1 MGSIIKFFVFL
12 LGLVGLSA
20 SKKKKAEVKKI
31 DKKVK
36 ENKKQAKVSK
46 KKVSTAKKVSKKK
59 VDSIKKTEA
68 KKKQIKK
75 KFTEEN
81 DALNNSII
89 SDFRVKVRTDSVV
102 VAELS
107 YQIKTHEE
115 TIKLLGKKVMLVR
128 PKWYENKYVWAVMG
142 SAPAYYIVYIIGK
155 L

>member
-36 ENKKQAKVSK
+36 ENKKQV
-46 KKVSTAKKVSKKK
+46 KVSKKK

-81 DALNNSII
+81 DDEAAEFLK
-89 SDFRVKVRTDSVV
+89 DFASK
-102 VAELS
+102 
-107 YQIKTHEE
+107 
-115 TIKLLGKKVMLVR
+115 
-128 PKWYENKYVWAVMG
+128 
-142 SAPAYYIVYIIGK
+142 
-155 L
+155 